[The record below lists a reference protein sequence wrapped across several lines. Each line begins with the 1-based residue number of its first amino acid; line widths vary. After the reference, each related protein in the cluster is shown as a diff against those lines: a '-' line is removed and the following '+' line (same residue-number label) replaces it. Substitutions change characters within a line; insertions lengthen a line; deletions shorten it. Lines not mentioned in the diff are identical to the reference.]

1 MSDLMNPSKTN
12 KPSRRAEAP
21 ENGCLTADLKR
32 LKGLQRELL
41 RSTGEKK
48 QKLQADFGE
57 LLTRSQAAVAER
69 RGKLPKP
76 EFQSDLPVNERRAD
90 IAELIAKN
98 QVVIVC
104 GETGSGKTT
113 QLPKICL
120 DLGIGARGLVGHT
133 QPRRLAARS
142 VATRL
147 AQELK
152 TQVGA
157 GVGVK
162 IRFHDKSTADSWV
175 KLMTDGILLAE
186 SQSDPYLN
194 AYEAIII
201 DEAHERSL
209 NIDFLLGYLKQLL
222 PKRPDLKVIITSAT
236 IDAER
241 FSQHFNGAPVIEV
254 SGRLYPVEVRYRPVV
269 DLDKKDDER
278 DLYDAI
284 VDAADELAR
293 LGPGDILVFLPGERE
308 IREAAEALRK
318 HALARPGLSTAH
330 APEIL
335 PLFSRLSAGE
345 QDRIFK
351 PSGGQRRIVLATNV
365 AETSLTVPG
374 IRYVID
380 TGLARVKRY
389 SYRNKVEQLQVE
401 PVSQAA
407 ARQRAGRCG
416 RVAAGVCVRLYDEA
430 DFNARAPFTDPEI
443 LRSSLAGVILRMKS
457 LKLTDVES
465 FPFIEPPPAKA
476 ISDGYALLQELGAL
490 DDDNR
495 LTRVGEALAKLP
507 LDPRIGRMLVAAR
520 DLGCLTEVLVI
531 AAGLSTQDPRE
542 RPQERQQA
550 ADEKHKLFADEKS
563 EFLGWVKL
571 WNWFKSAVDHKKSNK
586 SLVDTCHAHFLSYLR
601 LREWREVHG
610 QLHAMVTELG
620 WKENEI
626 PGTYDAIHMALL
638 SGLLGN
644 IGCKSDESGYY
655 LGARGIRYLIHPS
668 SPLQKKAGKWIMAAE
683 ITETT
688 RLFGR
693 CVARIEA
700 DWIEKVGAHLIK
712 RQYFDPHWEKKAMQ
726 VAGWERTTLY
736 GVVINPKRRIHYG
749 PLAPAEAREIFIRQ
763 GLVGEEIDEA
773 YARRWPF
780 FQHNQKQ
787 IRDIEKIEHKQR
799 RQDVLVDDELIYAF
813 YDSLIPEDIH
823 NGATFDHWRK
833 AAEQENPKLLFLARD
848 DLMRHSAAGVT
859 TEAFPHHLKV
869 GGVEYALTYH
879 FEPGSPKDGVTLTLP
894 LAQLNQIPVLRME
907 WLVPGLLK
915 EKLVQLIKTLPQK
928 IRAKLVPVPEFVEEF
943 IAATAGN
950 ERKMNLGLIPPLID
964 YILEARGLNARGWAV
979 TPDAFRPD
987 ALQPHFSMNY
997 KLIDEHGRQLDMNR
1011 SLVALRA
1018 EWGKE
1023 AKEEFAELHETP
1035 SEYTRLTDW
1044 TFGELPELMEVP
1056 VGKQTV
1062 IGYPALSDDGETVS
1076 LKVFDSAEEAAET
1089 HRKGLARLFMLQ
1101 FREQVKYFDK
1111 NVPGLTQM
1119 GMQYMNLG
1127 STDELKRQ
1135 LVDLTFERACLT
1147 EPLPTTPE
1155 AFKARCA
1162 EAKAR
1167 LGLVMQEVCRLVGT
1181 VLTEWQAVTKKL
1193 PAFKAHAAAVADI
1206 ESQIKRLLGKNFVVA
1221 TPFER
1226 LQHYPR
1232 YLKAIVVR
1240 LDKLKA
1246 APQRDAQLMAEYGPL
1261 WTNYERRAI
1270 QLAKLGAVDP
1280 QVEQFRWLL
1289 EELRVGLYAQELRT
1303 PVPVSVKRLQKQW
1316 EGIKN
1321 G

>member
-1 MSDLMNPSKTN
+1 MKPEKPARRSDL
-12 KPSRRAEAP
+12 AE
-21 ENGCLTADLKR
+21 NLCLSSDLKR
-32 LKGLQRELL
+32 LRGMQRELL
-41 RSTGEKK
+41 RSTGEKRE
-48 QKLQADFGE
+48 KLNADFVG
-57 LLTRSQAAVAER
+57 LLARSQAAVVER
-69 RGKLPKP
+69 RAKLPKP

-90 IAELIAKN
+90 IAQLIEMH

-120 DLGIGARGLVGHT
+120 DLGLGARGLIGHT

-162 IRFHDKSTADSWV
+162 IRFQDRSSPESWV

-222 PKRPDLKVIITSAT
+222 VKRPDLKVIITSAT
-236 IDAER
+236 IDADR
-241 FSQHFNGAPVIEV
+241 FSTHFTVNGKKAPIIEV
-254 SGRLYPVEVRYRPVV
+254 SGRLYPVEVRYRPVE
-269 DLDKKDDER
+269 DLEKKDDER

-284 VDAADELAR
+284 VDAADEVSR
-293 LGPGDILVFLPGERE
+293 LGAGDILVFLPGERE

-318 HALARPGLSTAH
+318 HALARPGLSSAH

-335 PLFSRLSAGE
+335 PLFSRLSAGD

-389 SYRNKVEQLQVE
+389 SYRNKVEQLQIE
-401 PVSQAA
+401 KVSQAA

-416 RVAAGVCVRLYDEA
+416 RVAAGVCIRLYDEP
-430 DFNARAPFTDPEI
+430 DFNARPPFTDPEI

-457 LKLTDVES
+457 LRLTDVES

-476 ISDGYALLQELGAL
+476 IADGYALLQELGAL
-490 DDDNR
+490 DDDNV
-495 LTRVGEALAKLP
+495 LTPIGASLAKLP

-520 DLGCLTEVLVI
+520 DLGCLKEVMVI
-531 AAGLSTQDPRE
+531 AAGLSAQDPRE
-542 RPQERQQA
+542 RPQDRQQA

-563 EFLGWVKL
+563 EFLSWWKL
-571 WNWFKSAVDHKKSNK
+571 WNWFQNAVEHKKSNK
-586 SLVDTCHAHFLSYLR
+586 QLIDNCHAHFLSYLR
-601 LREWREVHG
+601 MREWREVHG

-620 WKENEI
+620 WKESDL
-626 PGTYDAIHMALL
+626 PGTYDAIHQALL
-638 SGLLGN
+638 AGLLGN
-644 IGCKSDESGYY
+644 LGCKADESGFY

-693 CVARIEA
+693 CVARIEP
-700 DWIEKVGAHLIK
+700 DWLEKVGAHLIK
-712 RQYFDPHWEKKAMQ
+712 RQYFDAHWEKKSMQ
-726 VAGWERTTLY
+726 VSGWERTTLY

-749 PLAPAEAREIFIRQ
+749 PMAPAEAREIFIRQ
-763 GLVGEEIDEA
+763 GLVGEEIDETFA
-773 YARRWPF
+773 KRWPF
-780 FQHNQKQ
+780 FQHNQKL
-787 IRDIEKIEHKQR
+787 IREIEHLEHKQR
-799 RQDVLVDDELIYAF
+799 RQDVLVDDELIFAF
-813 YDSLIPEDIH
+813 YDSIIPEGIH

-833 AAEQENPKLLFLARD
+833 EAERETPKLLYLSKD

-869 GGVEYALTYH
+869 GGVDYSLSYH
-879 FEPGSPKDGVTLTLP
+879 FEPGSPRDGVTLTLP

-928 IRAKLVPVPEFVEEF
+928 IRAKVVPVPEFVEEF

-950 ERKMNLGLIPPLID
+950 EKKMNQGLITPLID

-979 TPDAFRPD
+979 TPDSFRPD
-987 ALQPHFSMNY
+987 ALPAHFSMNY

-1018 EWGKE
+1018 EWGRE
-1023 AKEEFAELHETP
+1023 AKQEFAELHETP
-1035 SEYTRLTDW
+1035 SEFTNLTDW

-1056 VGKQTV
+1056 VAGQTV
-1062 IGYPALSDDGETVS
+1062 LGYPGLTDEGESVS
-1076 LKVFDSAEEAAET
+1076 LKVFDSAEEAAEA
-1089 HRKGLARLFMLQ
+1089 HRAGLRRLFMLQ
-1101 FREQVKYFDK
+1101 FRDQVKYFDK
-1111 NVPGLTQM
+1111 NIPGLSQM
-1119 GMQYMNLG
+1119 AMQYMALG
-1127 STDELKRQ
+1127 SADDLKKQ
-1135 LVDLTFERACLT
+1135 IVELTFERACLT
-1147 EPLPTTPE
+1147 EPLPTTPD
-1155 AFKARCA
+1155 AFKRRCGDS
-1162 EAKAR
+1162 KAR
-1167 LGLVMQEVCRLVGT
+1167 LGLIMQEICRLVGT

-1206 ESQIKRLLGKNFVVA
+1206 EVQLKRLMGKYFVTD

-1232 YLKAIVVR
+1232 YMKAVVVR

-1246 APQRDAQLMAEYGPL
+1246 NPGRDAQLMAEYVPL

-1270 QLAKLGAVDP
+1270 QLAKLGTLDP

-1289 EELRVGLYAQELRT
+1289 EELRVGLFAQELRT
-1303 PVPVSVKRLQKQW
+1303 PVPVSSKRLQKQW